1 MIGINNYM
9 GNNYLFDAK
18 KWKNKNV
25 HISLCADGQR
35 CAEGHRRHN
44 IRKTHLSVYV
54 PTATVAPRATVGT
67 VQTAP

>member
-1 MIGINNYM
+1 LGLIIIWVIIISLMQ
-9 GNNYLFDAK
+9 K